1 MTDWQVLFYLA
12 SIRFWRASPCA
23 RARAVYELPRPPSG
37 HALLRLTLVKQRFN
51 PHLPVPYRLHTTI
64 VTVVRM
70 RRTLIT
76 AVGYRYFHTMIIDS
90 TVLDYL
96 CCDKKSHVKTRHVY

>member
-37 HALLRLTLVKQRFN
+37 HALLRLTRVKQRFN
-51 PHLPVPYRLHTTI
+51 PHL
-64 VTVVRM
+64 TV
-70 RRTLIT
+70 RRVVLIKF
-76 AVGYRYFHTMIIDS
+76 AYPQI
-90 TVLDYL
+90 
-96 CCDKKSHVKTRHVY
+96 K